1 MSRRFRHPLAEA
13 HNRGAGGDGVAHWWA
28 QRFTAILLIPVTVW
42 LIWAAA
48 TLVGADHATAA
59 GFFAHPVNATLA
71 IVLIVALFYHGQ
83 LGLQVI
89 IEDYVHRRGL
99 EVTLQILVKAG
110 AVIGGL
116 LGLVAILK
124 LAVGG

>member
-1 MSRRFRHPLAEA
+1 MRPRFRNPLAVA
-13 HNRGAGGDGVAHWWA
+13 HNRGAGRDGVAHWWA
-28 QRFTAILLIPVTVW
+28 QRFTAILLVPLTAWLVW
-42 LIWAAA
+42 AGM

-59 GFFAHPVNATLA
+59 AFFAHPVNAVLG
-71 IVLIVALFYHGQ
+71 IVLIIAMFHHGA

-89 IEDYVHRRGL
+89 IEDYVHGPVA
-99 EVTLQILVKAG
+99 EITLQILVKAG
-110 AVIGGL
+110 ALVAAL

>member
-1 MSRRFRHPLAEA
+1 MRPRYRNPLAVA
-13 HNRGAGGDGVAHWWA
+13 HNRGAGGDGVGHWWA
-28 QRFTAILLIPVTVW
+28 QRFTAILLVPVTLWLVW
-42 LIWAAA
+42 AGM

-59 GFFAHPVNATLA
+59 AFFAHPVNAVLG
-71 IVLIVALFYHGQ
+71 IVLIVALFYHGA

-89 IEDYVHRRGL
+89 IEDYVHGRIMEL
-99 EVTLQILVKAG
+99 TLQILVKAG
-110 AVIGGL
+110 AIVTAL

>member
-1 MSRRFRHPLAEA
+1 MSNRFRNPLAEA
-13 HNRGAGGDGVAHWWA
+13 HNRGAGGDGVGHWWM
-28 QRFTAILLIPVTVW
+28 QRFTALLLVPVTLWLVW
-42 LIWAAA
+42 AGM

-59 GFFAHPVNATLA
+59 AFFAHPVNA
-71 IVLIVALFYHGQ
+71 VLGIILVVALFHHGA

-89 IEDYVHRRGL
+89 IEDYVHARAA
-99 EVTLQILVKAG
+99 EVTLQVLVKAG
-110 AVIGGL
+110 AITGGL